1 MMCTNFKYARWA
13 RELFEHVQPSGTNI
27 LALIDPRSGLQIAQ
41 ILKRAS
47 LEPDK
52 DSSFDSTPWDAV
64 PSIINRAHTTLPFN
78 DVRIVAQITA
88 GYSGGQLFGST
99 SEYVGAL
106 VNEVLGNKKRLVFA
120 RIGSSIVTQI
130 EARAFHWWKLRICND
145 ELLEVPVTEEECLV
159 MKTILGS
166 TAMQIPLKPGT
177 RPKEFHLD
185 KQGRINSQM
194 AANA

>member
-166 TAMQIPLKPGT
+166 PAMQVPLKPGT